1 MCFSFKLWCYLCTP
15 IQFTHFS
22 NRLHS
27 VHCVAPDNHWRPTA
41 ARLWE
46 DGDPCSGWKQGML
59 TLLIF
64 YHFSINKHETIE
76 YRLPLMTLVEKWLGD
91 RRLWLPM
98 LSFLPRKRLGRQD
111 YGSATWAWL
120 SAATGARLH
129 RSIESDTN
137 MPYII
142 LAQDDFDEWVHERE
156 YSC

>member
-98 LSFLPRKRLGRQD
+98 LSFLPRKRLDKLFDQSTMQLCAQRD
-111 YGSATWAWL
+111 IFIIIRWRMSYWTIL
-120 SAATGARLH
+120 FRL
-129 RSIESDTN
+129 
-137 MPYII
+137 MVPV
-142 LAQDDFDEWVHERE
+142 LLCA
-156 YSC
+156 